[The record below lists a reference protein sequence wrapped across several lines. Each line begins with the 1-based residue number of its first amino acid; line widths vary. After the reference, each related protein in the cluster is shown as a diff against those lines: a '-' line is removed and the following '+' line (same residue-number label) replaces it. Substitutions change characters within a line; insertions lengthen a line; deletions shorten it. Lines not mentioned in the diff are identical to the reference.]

1 MDDMTKVIEKY
12 YANNASKLRKMVD
25 GIIKKFGGL
34 SQKDTDDFYSLANEV
49 FWIAAK
55 DFNGNGNFNGFLYS
69 RLILKIKSMITERNR
84 KKRANIET
92 INHPDGTVEKKYHH
106 TVSLEAPLY
115 GGNGGSIA
123 ELLPSDFDIDK
134 IISDE
139 IGPSF
144 SSDVNEYLDN
154 LPSKTKKMALL
165 ISEGYKPCDIIE
177 KMNMTDKEY
186 QIHMDIIQ
194 TYEYRKSMEWRYI
207 RSITRHL

>member
-69 RLILKIKSMITERNR
+69 RLILKIRSMITERNR
-84 KKRANIET
+84 KKRANIEI

-115 GGNGGSIA
+115 GDNGGSIA

-139 IGPSF
+139 IGLSF

-177 KMNMTDKEY
+177 KMNMTEKEY